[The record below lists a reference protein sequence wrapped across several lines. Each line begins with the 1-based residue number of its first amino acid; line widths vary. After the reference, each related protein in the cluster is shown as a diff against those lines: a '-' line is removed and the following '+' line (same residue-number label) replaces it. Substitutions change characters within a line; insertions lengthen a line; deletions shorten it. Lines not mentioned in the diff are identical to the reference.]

1 MPYNRMDFVAMLV
14 IAVDEACT
22 ENFAHNQEHSALFTG
37 RSSERRLG
45 DISLCQPKGS
55 SFDTHEYI
63 DIITGLR
70 QGLCRLLSCWH
81 TEGAQQLV
89 KQDNMHLCTIESL
102 PGPQ

>member
-1 MPYNRMDFVAMLV
+1 L
-14 IAVDEACT
+14 I
-22 ENFAHNQEHSALFTG
+22 TG

-63 DIITGLR
+63 DIIIGLN
-70 QGLCRLLSCWH
+70 QGIYRPLSCWQ

-89 KQDNMHLCTIESL
+89 KFD
-102 PGPQ
+102 